1 MQQPTEQGK
10 TPSQITPFLVAALV
24 CDVAVEDP
32 NTGKQNLIGVFDHV
46 RVGSF
51 PTERRMSLYI
61 KLTDAAGYYPLEV
74 DYVYVNDNTVLD
86 KVAVELE
93 VEDRT
98 VSVEC
103 VMHSP
108 PLPMPYPGRYEF
120 RIRASG
126 MFLGNAFIDVGQ
138 A

>member
-1 MQQPTEQGK
+1 MEQK

-32 NTGKQNLIGVFDHV
+32 NTGKQNLIGIFDY
-46 RVGSF
+46 VGAGDF
-51 PTERRMSLYI
+51 PAERRMSLYL
-61 KLTDAAGYYPLEV
+61 KLTDAEGYYPLEV
-74 DYVYVNDNTVLD
+74 EYVYVNDNIVLD
-86 KVAVELE
+86 TIAVELE

-98 VSVEC
+98 VAVEC

-108 PLPMPYPGRYEF
+108 LLPMPYPGRYEF

-138 A
+138 V